1 MNASAPDEPS
11 SSGPLQAPP
20 EPLPSVDAP
29 TRAGLPG
36 SLELLGLLAVALV
49 PIVVAVRELGRI
61 HPDEVFQALEPAW
74 WRVHGYGVLAWEWRE
89 GLRNWAFPGV
99 LAAFLK
105 LAAVLGITDPRVYRG
120 VVAIPQFALHAWSL
134 WAVYRFAA
142 RRAGPS
148 GGALAVL
155 LLGLCGPVLLFAGRT
170 LSESISASFLLV
182 AMEAL
187 DRPDTG
193 TAGGTRRAGLLGGLA
208 LGLAVVARYPA
219 ALFVLAALGW
229 LLFAR
234 RWRLL
239 AFTCGGGAGVALAL
253 GLLDQATW
261 GSPFHSFLAYV
272 RFNVLSDEAASAFG
286 ASPPGFYAEPL
297 LRAVPLWAWAALPLS
312 VGTLLR
318 WRTVSLPL
326 TCAAVY
332 TAVLLATPH
341 KEERFLYPALV
352 LGLLAA
358 ASQVAAALMCL
369 QRPVLRGNLTVLA
382 LILGFVNA
390 RGYPSQDLRRDQL
403 RAIVQAT
410 RGDATGLLIVNEGLW
425 GSGGFFYIGRKIPW
439 RTCDWPHDAAFQAS
453 MRDRAFNRAVTFEGR
468 ALPEL
473 QAAGFR
479 VIRQVERETI
489 LVRD

>member
-1 MNASAPDEPS
+1 MNTSAPDALPS
-11 SSGPLQAPP
+11 PPPAPP
-20 EPLPSVDAP
+20 EPFFPEAAAP
-29 TRAGLPG
+29 QTGRAG
-36 SLELLGLLAVALV
+36 SLEVLGLLAIALV

-74 WRVHGYGVLAWEWRE
+74 WRVHGYGVLAWEWRD
-89 GLRNWAFPGV
+89 GLRNWAFAGV
-99 LAAFLK
+99 LAFFLRV
-105 LAAVLGITDPRVYRG
+105 AQGLGITDPGVYRG

-142 RRAGPS
+142 RRAGHA

-155 LLGLCGPVLLFAGRT
+155 LLGLCGPVLIFAGRT
-170 LSESISASFLLV
+170 LSESVSASFLLV

-208 LGLAVVARYPA
+208 LGLAVVVRYPS

-229 LLFAR
+229 LLAAR
-234 RWRLL
+234 RWRLF
-239 AFTCGGGAGVALAL
+239 AFACGGGAVVALGL
-253 GLLDQATW
+253 GLLDWGTW
-261 GSPFHSFLAYV
+261 GTPFHSFVAYLDY
-272 RFNVLSDEAASAFG
+272 NVLSGKAAAAFG
-286 ASPPGFYAEPL
+286 ASPPDFYWQPL
-297 LRAVPLWAWAALPLS
+297 LKAVPLWAWAALPLS
-312 VGTLLR
+312 LATLLR
-318 WRTVSLPL
+318 WRTLSLPL

-332 TAVLLATPH
+332 MAVLLATPH

-358 ASQVAAALMCL
+358 ASQVAASVMALQQPL
-369 QRPVLRGNLTVLA
+369 PRGVLA
-382 LILGFVNA
+382 SFSLWLGFVNA
-390 RGYPSQDLRRDQL
+390 QGYPSQDLRSDQF
-403 RAIVQAT
+403 RAIVRAT

-425 GSGGFFYIGRKIPW
+425 GSGGFFYIGRNIPW
-439 RTCDWPHDAAFQAS
+439 RTCDWPQDAAFQAS
-453 MRDRAFNRAVTFEGR
+453 MRDRTFNRAVTFEGR

-479 VIRQVERETI
+479 IARQVERETLLI
-489 LVRD
+489 RD

>member
-1 MNASAPDEPS
+1 LP
-11 SSGPLQAPP
+11 APP
-20 EPLPSVDAP
+20 DLLPPDAVHS
-29 TRAGLPG
+29 REGRSG
-36 SLELLGLLAVALV
+36 RLELLGLLAVALV
-49 PIVVAVRELGRI
+49 PTVIAVRELGRI

-74 WRVHGYGVLAWEWRE
+74 WRVHGYGVQSWEWRD

-105 LAAVLGITDPRVYRG
+105 LAALLGITDPGVYRG
-120 VVAIPQFALHAWSL
+120 VVALPQFALHAWSL
-134 WAVYRFAA
+134 WSAYRFAA
-142 RRAGPS
+142 RRAGPQ

-155 LLGLCGPVLLFAGRT
+155 LLGLSGPVLLFAGRT
-170 LSESISASFLLV
+170 LSESVSASFLLV

-187 DRPDTG
+187 DRSDTG
-193 TAGGTRRAGLLGGLA
+193 TASGTRRAGLLGGLA
-208 LGLAVVARYPA
+208 LGLAVVTRYPS

-239 AFTCGGGAGVALAL
+239 AFTCVGGTGVALGL
-253 GLLDQATW
+253 GLLDWGTW
-261 GSPFHSFLAYV
+261 GTPFHSFLAYV
-272 RFNVLSDEAASAFG
+272 RYNVLSGEAAAAFG
-286 ASPPGFYAEPL
+286 ASPPAFYWEPL
-297 LRAVPLWAWAALPLS
+297 LKAVPLWAWAALPLS
-312 VGTLLR
+312 LGTLFR
-318 WRTVSLPL
+318 WRTLSLPL

-332 TAVLLATPH
+332 TAVLLLTPH

-358 ASQVAAALMCL
+358 ASQLAASIMAL
-369 QRPVLRGNLTVLA
+369 QRPLPRGVLA
-382 LILGFVNA
+382 SLSLWLGFVNTQ
-390 RGYPSQDLRRDQL
+390 GYPSQDLRRDQF

-425 GSGGFFYIGRKIPW
+425 GSGGFFYIGRNIPW
-439 RTCDWPHDAAFQAS
+439 RTCDWPRDAAFQAS
-453 MRDRAFNRAVTFEGR
+453 VRDPTFNRAVTFEGR

-479 VIRQVERETI
+479 IVRQVERETI

>member
-1 MNASAPDEPS
+1 MA
-11 SSGPLQAPP
+11 PLQ
-20 EPLPSVDAP
+20 
-29 TRAGLPG
+29 RGLPG
-36 SLELLGLLAVALV
+36 GLRVLGLLAVALV

-89 GLRNWAFPGV
+89 GLRNWALPGV

-105 LAAVLGITDPRVYRG
+105 LSEVLGITDPRTYRG
-120 VVAIPQFALHAWSL
+120 MVAVPQFALHAWSL

-142 RRAGPS
+142 RRAGPT

-155 LLGLCGPVLLFAGRT
+155 LLGLSGPVLLFAGRT
-170 LSESISASFLLV
+170 LSESFSASFLLV

-187 DRPDTG
+187 DRPG
-193 TAGGTRRAGLLGGLA
+193 TDAQARRAGILGGMA
-208 LGLAVVARYPA
+208 LGLAVVTRYPS

-229 LLFAR
+229 LVGAR
-234 RWRLL
+234 RWRVL
-239 AFTCGGGAGVALAL
+239 AFACVGGLGVALGL
-253 GLLDQATW
+253 GGLDWFTW
-261 GSPFHSFLAYV
+261 GAPFHSFLAYV
-272 RFNVLSDEAASAFG
+272 RFNVLSGEAAAAFG
-286 ASPPGFYAEPL
+286 ASPPEFYAQPL
-297 LRAVPLWAWAALPLS
+297 LRAVPLWAWAAVPLS
-312 VGTLLR
+312 LASLLR
-318 WRTVSLPL
+318 WRTLSLPL

-358 ASQVAAALMCL
+358 ASQLAAALMAI
-369 QRPVLRGNLTVLA
+369 QRPGLRGVLTFSSLW
-382 LILGFVNA
+382 LGFV
-390 RGYPSQDLRRDQL
+390 RTDGYPSQDLRRDQF

-410 RGDATGLLIVNEGLW
+410 RGDAKGLLIVNEGLW
-425 GSGGFFYIGRKIPW
+425 GSGGFFYIGRNIPW
-439 RTCDWPHDAAFQAS
+439 RTCDWPRDAAFQAS
-453 MRDRAFNRAVTFEGR
+453 MRDPAFNRAVTFEGR

-479 VIRQVERETI
+479 VVREVGRETI
-489 LVRD
+489 LARD